1 MELYYKIDALL
12 RIIGPSE
19 CGTIDY
25 NTYRSQIPKALHTSL
40 RSARRN
46 TRTSLLL
53 ESISFIVAVSNLVY
67 VILLSLT
74 DKKNKEF
81 LAWVKFVIPLGAVIV
96 IGGLSEA
103 ILRLCFFK
111 NKHNFF
117 DTLAVLAG
125 AGSMYGENRWQLY

>member
-1 MELYYKIDALL
+1 M
-12 RIIGPSE
+12 
-19 CGTIDY
+19 
-25 NTYRSQIPKALHTSL
+25 
-40 RSARRN
+40 
-46 TRTSLLL
+46 
-53 ESISFIVAVSNLVY
+53 
-67 VILLSLT
+67 ILLSLT

-125 AGSMYGENRWQLY
+125 AGSMYGVVLLRSVPPKFSLNICFYSGIRNSLFIWALSTAETSW